1 MTDVERT
8 PAGFQMVLP
17 GRGGR
22 TLPRSITR
30 SDEEGQ
36 GLLQFFAPPTAKEKL
51 EVLAA
56 APLLGK
62 RASKK
67 LRRAVR

>member
-1 MTDVERT
+1 MTDVDRT

-17 GRGGR
+17 GCAGR
-22 TLPRSITR
+22 TLPKSVTR
-30 SDEEGQ
+30 SDQKGQ
-36 GLLQFFAPPTAKEKL
+36 GLLQFFAPVTAKEKL

-56 APLLGK
+56 APLVGK

-67 LRRAVR
+67 LRTAR

>member
-1 MTDVERT
+1 MTDVEGT

-17 GRGGR
+17 GCSRR
-22 TLPRSITR
+22 TLPRSMTR
-30 SDEEGQ
+30 SDEQGQ
-36 GLLQFFAPPTAKEKL
+36 GLLQFFTPPTAKEKL

-56 APLLGK
+56 APLVDK

-67 LRRAVR
+67 LRAVR

>member
-8 PAGFQMVLP
+8 PAGFQMILP
-17 GRGGR
+17 GCSGR
-22 TLPRSITR
+22 TLPKSVTR
-30 SDEEGQ
+30 SDQKGQ

-51 EVLAA
+51 EALAA
-56 APLLGK
+56 APLAGK

-67 LRRAVR
+67 LRTT